1 LQQKTVAQFSIY
13 DGRENRSNGNQ
24 EKGSEEKGYEE
35 KALNVHFAERQTRG
49 RESVPLVFCANLAV
63 ALVGN

>member
-1 LQQKTVAQFSIY
+1 LQHKTVAQFSIY

-35 KALNVHFAERQTRG
+35 KALRTCTSLKGKLGDAKA
-49 RESVPLVFCANLAV
+49 SL
-63 ALVGN
+63 